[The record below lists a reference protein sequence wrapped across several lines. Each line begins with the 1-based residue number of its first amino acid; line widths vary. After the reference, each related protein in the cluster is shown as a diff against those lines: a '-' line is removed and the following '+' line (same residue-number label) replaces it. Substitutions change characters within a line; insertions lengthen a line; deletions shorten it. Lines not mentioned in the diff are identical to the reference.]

1 MHPRY
6 GVCLY
11 LQNQIQ
17 PITCSI
23 QQMSCRAHL
32 GTKQDFTTVYKLYLH
47 PNYHALLAD
56 SLIVTY
62 NIEVMQ

>member
-1 MHPRY
+1 
-6 GVCLY
+6 
-11 LQNQIQ
+11 
-17 PITCSI
+17 
-23 QQMSCRAHL
+23 MSCRAHL